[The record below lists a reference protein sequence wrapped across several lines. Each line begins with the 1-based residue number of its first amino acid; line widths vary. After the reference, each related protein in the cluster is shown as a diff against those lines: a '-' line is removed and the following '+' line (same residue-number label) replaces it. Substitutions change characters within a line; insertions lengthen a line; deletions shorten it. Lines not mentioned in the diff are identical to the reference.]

1 MICHWGLL
9 GWSVDH
15 GQTNPRPGGR
25 QSRTSQNLLS
35 NSQYSNHTSSN
46 FNNQISPS
54 VVSHYDINLWYNILS
69 CLSAKYENHFTRRK
83 YGETQQRSALGQ
95 VSRIIKWC
103 PLVLVKIEKPSGFLQ
118 TELQALVAFTGKSI
132 FHGSPHWS
140 VVTSMNTYQMT
151 HKTSNALHTSNHD
164 FSQSVKVDAK
174 ILMIIYQSFDI
185 HMS

>member
-1 MICHWGLL
+1 MSILCC
-9 GWSVDH
+9 
-15 GQTNPRPGGR
+15 QNAFKII
-25 QSRTSQNLLS
+25 QNLL
-35 NSQYSNHTSSN
+35 QN
-46 FNNQISPS
+46 FWTWKWPPPLLNDVQKNCRVGDGWDP
-54 VVSHYDINLWYNILS
+54 
-69 CLSAKYENHFTRRK
+69 LSAKYENHFTRRK